1 MGASQKSKN
10 RNSRKSQNYHEI
22 IDYSYISS
30 VEPPVAGK
38 VDHQSIEFTWINL
51 SEIDATGENRLR
63 FEIQEEIA
71 ANDYRTVYNGF
82 SDNYKVEGLQP
93 LKSYKYRLVAFS
105 NDQQLAT
112 SSPVI
117 VSTSDEPY
125 DADQFHKAVIKDD
138 IWLVEKIAKTGDV
151 DINAR
156 DKYGHTP
163 LMVAA
168 QKNLINMVQTLIDL
182 KADVF
187 KEDSSGKNCLMHACF
202 TGNQEI
208 ATKLRLAGMS
218 WNDHDK
224 SGSTALHYAVDS
236 CDRLFVQWVI
246 EDGANIEAKD
256 TTSGWTP
263 LLRCAATT
271 GDADVAR
278 SLLAANA
285 NVNVQDDS
293 GKSALMMSS
302 LNGHLRLTRLLLEYG
317 ANVHLKSSHGKTCLD
332 MALSFDRQSTVSLLE
347 NALHKEKNLVLQTV
361 EDEIDRVLR
370 P

>member
-1 MGASQKSKN
+1 
-10 RNSRKSQNYHEI
+10 
-22 IDYSYISS
+22 
-30 VEPPVAGK
+30 
-38 VDHQSIEFTWINL
+38 
-51 SEIDATGENRLR
+51 
-63 FEIQEEIA
+63 
-71 ANDYRTVYNGF
+71 
-82 SDNYKVEGLQP
+82 
-93 LKSYKYRLVAFS
+93 
-105 NDQQLAT
+105 
-112 SSPVI
+112 
-117 VSTSDEPY
+117 
-125 DADQFHKAVIKDD
+125 
-138 IWLVEKIAKTGDV
+138 
-151 DINAR
+151 
-156 DKYGHTP
+156 
-163 LMVAA
+163 
-168 QKNLINMVQTLIDL
+168 
-182 KADVF
+182 
-187 KEDSSGKNCLMHACF
+187 
-202 TGNQEI
+202 
-208 ATKLRLAGMS
+208 MS